1 MKKFFACTKTAV
13 ALLIV
18 AILSFGFYVYMLA
31 RPISYGMSYHNET
44 TYQGDTFEGTMTF
57 SCDGTLVIRNTTFEE
72 EIESY
77 YYYKDGY
84 VFFLAAQTEEAR
96 EEEIAYID
104 NNFDV
109 AVREPFYSAETS
121 ASKQIHTGP
130 DGYTTV
136 YTCKSA
142 SVFALAYGIFELALV
157 GLTLI
162 AFALRKKE
170 ND

>member
-1 MKKFFACTKTAV
+1 
-13 ALLIV
+13 
-18 AILSFGFYVYMLA
+18 
-31 RPISYGMSYHNET
+31 
-44 TYQGDTFEGTMTF
+44 MTF
-57 SCDGTLVIRNTTFEE
+57 SCDGTMVIRNTTFEE
-72 EIESY
+72 EIEAY

-84 VFFLAAQTEEAR
+84 VFFLEAQTEEAR

-109 AVREPFYSAETS
+109 AVRSPFSAETS
-121 ASKQIHTGP
+121 ASKQILTGP

-142 SVFALAYGIFELALV
+142 SVFALVYGVFELVLV
-157 GLTLI
+157 GLTFI